1 MSDMS
6 FVHRAGRPLPGPLR
20 IALLTHSL
28 NPRGGVV
35 HTVELAHALHD
46 AGHAVTIVAPALDHQ
61 SMFRPLRC
69 ELVRVPIGPT
79 PASVTEMVRRRIAA
93 FEARL
98 AELCRTRSFDVLHAQ
113 DPIGANALAD
123 LQQRGLVGGFVR
135 TVHHLEP
142 FDDPVVMAWQQR
154 GFRAASQV
162 LCVSDLWRR
171 VLLQEHGVEASVVH
185 NGVDLERYGASPAA
199 RDAEAFARLGLRPGA
214 PMFLAVGGVEERK
227 NTQRILEAFLEVRAD
242 LPQAQLV
249 VAGGASLLDHQ
260 AYAARFHRTVADAGL
275 RVGPGEP
282 LVLTGAVPDV
292 DMPSLFRAADAL
304 LLPSSSEGFGLVV
317 LEALA
322 SGTPV
327 VVSRIAPFTEYLDE
341 YLQDDAGEAPVCW
354 ADPAHA
360 GSIAAA
366 MRQVLAPA
374 RAMSLAAGTPDL
386 CHRFDWTSSAARH
399 VALYRAGRALARHAG
414 SGALA

>member
-6 FVHRAGRPLPGPLR
+6 FVHQASRSVSPRLR

-46 AGHAVTIVAPALDHQ
+46 AGHEVVIVAPALDHQ

-79 PASVTEMVRRRIAA
+79 PPSVAEMVRRRIAA
-93 FEARL
+93 FEDRL
-98 AELCRTRSFDVLHAQ
+98 VELLQTRLFDVLHAQ
-113 DPIGANALAD
+113 DPIGANALAN
-123 LQQRGLVGGFVR
+123 LQQRGLIGGFVR
-135 TVHHLEP
+135 TVHHLEH
-142 FDDPVVMAWQQR
+142 FDDPVVMDWQRR
-154 GFRAASQV
+154 GFQAASQV
-162 LCVSDLWRR
+162 LCVSELWRG
-171 VLLQEHGVEASVVH
+171 VLLHEHGVQASVVH
-185 NGVDLERYGASPAA
+185 NGVDTGRYGAVPSAH
-199 RDAEAFARLGLRPGA
+199 DAEVVARHGLRPGA

-227 NTQRILEAFLEVRAD
+227 NTQRILEAFLDARAD

-249 VAGGASLLDHQ
+249 VAGGASLLDHH

-275 RVGPGEP
+275 RVGPGGP
-282 LVLTGAVPDV
+282 LVLTGTVPDA

-304 LLPSSSEGFGLVV
+304 LLPSVSEGFGLVV

-327 VVSRIAPFTEYLDE
+327 VVSRIAPFTEYLGE
-341 YLQDDAGEAPVCW
+341 YLHDEAGEAPVCW

-366 MRQVLAPA
+366 MRQVVAPA
-374 RAMSLAAGTPDL
+374 RAASLAAGAPNV
-386 CHRFDWTSSAARH
+386 CHRFDWPSSAARH
-399 VALYRAGRALARHAG
+399 VALYRAARALSR
-414 SGALA
+414 STS